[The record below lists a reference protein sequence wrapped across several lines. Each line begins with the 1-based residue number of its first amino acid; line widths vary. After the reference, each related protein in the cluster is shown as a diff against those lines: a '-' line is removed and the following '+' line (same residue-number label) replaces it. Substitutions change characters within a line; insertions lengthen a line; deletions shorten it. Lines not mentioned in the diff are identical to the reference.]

1 MTLDDTSL
9 SHKSHASVLCG
20 TIAVSDLDRSVQL
33 YSKML
38 DYIVLELGNV
48 NASQAASWL
57 TPGVSGAKYALLRPS
72 EQNDTFLRLVETRE
86 QPTEKP
92 AATLGWTAFEY
103 TVKDVFA
110 LARRLESS
118 DFDIIGPPRKVDGF
132 SAFIPMQV
140 LGPDGEGLF
149 LNQVLEDEPDT
160 DLPRARCWVDRLFI
174 AVTAATERS
183 KTFEVLAQ
191 QLAIDEGETHTI
203 RYSFI
208 NKAFN
213 LPAETKHTL
222 SMLKDGRVPLI
233 QIDQHPVAATAKETA
248 NVGDSLIL
256 PGNAIVTLLVDNLAS
271 LAINDAA
278 SNRQDDPLYQ
288 GRASCCIK
296 TPDGALIE
304 LIERE

>member
-1 MTLDDTSL
+1 MTLEKTDT

-20 TIAVSDLDRSVQL
+20 TIAVSNLDRSVEL

-38 DYIVLELGNV
+38 DYTVVELGNV
-48 NASQAASWL
+48 NARQAASWL
-57 TPGVSGAKYALLRPS
+57 TPSLSGAKYALMRPDG
-72 EQNDTFLRLVETRE
+72 QDDTFLRLLETSV
-86 QPTEKP
+86 PVSEKP

-103 TVKDVFA
+103 SVKDVFA
-110 LARRLESS
+110 LAKRLESS
-118 DFDIIGPPRKVDGF
+118 EFDIIGPPRKVDGF

-160 DLPRARCWVDRLFI
+160 ELPRARCWVDKLFI
-174 AVTAATERS
+174 AVTAAAERS
-183 KTFEVLAQ
+183 KTFETLAE

-213 LPAETKHTL
+213 LPGETKHTL

-233 QIDQHPVAATAKETA
+233 QIDQHPAAAKGTAKA
-248 NVGDSLIL
+248 SDSSIA
-256 PGNAIVTLLVDNLAS
+256 PGNAIVTLLVDSLAS
-271 LAINDAA
+271 LSLD
-278 SNRQDDPLYQ
+278 SETSGRQDGPLYQ
-288 GRASCCIK
+288 GRASACIK

-304 LIERE
+304 LIERD